1 VASPT
6 LSLFGQ
12 KYAANG
18 AWPLR
23 IFAISLI
30 PWTFMSINQAALR
43 ADARHRDLALVSLLF
58 AVMTLAGPVALGL
71 LLGLNGLA
79 GGWTL
84 GVFVTSA
91 SLAVLAVRH
100 RREERGGR
108 SPPPRGT
115 PIAGPGSPA

>member
-1 VASPT
+1 MRICGGRRVRFPPAT
-6 LSLFGQ
+6 RQILM
-12 KYAANG
+12 AAV
-18 AWPLR
+18 
-23 IFAISLI
+23 
-30 PWTFMSINQAALR
+30 MR